1 LEKPILEMVKR
12 SLESDTLV
20 LLRGASTADVGGGVG
35 AGQIPRDDACL
46 RWTKSSDYTHLDIV

>member
-1 LEKPILEMVKR
+1 MVKR